1 MTASAVQLLT
11 GRRCIIIIIIIIQST
26 ACLHDDSLP
35 LLLLL
40 LLFIYTSPPPS
51 YFQRWG
57 LPCLN
62 SEQLQLIG
70 NKPPIN
76 GGFITGSAFAL
87 ERLYFKAALI
97 ASQIGR

>member
-1 MTASAVQLLT
+1 MHV
-11 GRRCIIIIIIIIQST
+11 
-26 ACLHDDSLP
+26 DSLP
-35 LLLLL
+35 FLLLLIPL
-40 LLFIYTSPPPS
+40 LLPLS

-76 GGFITGSAFAL
+76 GGFITESAFAL

>member
-1 MTASAVQLLT
+1 MHV
-11 GRRCIIIIIIIIQST
+11 
-26 ACLHDDSLP
+26 DSLP
-35 LLLLL
+35 FLLLLIPL
-40 LLFIYTSPPPS
+40 LLPLS

>member
-1 MTASAVQLLT
+1 VLYHHHHHHHHAVHCLLAWWF
-11 GRRCIIIIIIIIQST
+11 I
-26 ACLHDDSLP
+26 A

-40 LLFIYTSPPPS
+40 LIYTSPSPS